1 MTKSRDNNG
10 RFVSTG
16 NKRADMALRR
26 ESARNMHGFTR
37 KEDFGDQLLKVTESA
52 MTKIGTKRAERA
64 FNSLSKALTTDY
76 AEIYS
81 PSQNFFDEDATG
93 GDDYAESGRVPI
105 NELVAMTQWRVGWA
119 NRATRGKAQAI
130 YRNGYEFIEEGADPD
145 SKPKPQKE
153 IRKYFDEVDWFSW
166 RIQHSFREKQTGLGI
181 GVFIYPG
188 EKKED
193 LQYAP
198 KDGKERPKMFKA
210 YSPWHLTP
218 SQMLQYELGDYNK
231 REWDFRGGIDNTLFH
246 HKRITLLETNPE
258 PFHLRG
264 IAEIEPI
271 WWAAMLYY
279 NLGIFMMKAFA
290 NMGTATVG
298 IRSAN
303 EIPTKKESD
312 AVLELLDSFRANKFY
327 MLGAGQELVVQN
339 AISKIGGGIQEIYEV
354 LKEDISAALVIPKN
368 QLFGRSEGGGLDGAG
383 ALVSKDDMLAELMA
397 EAQDMT
403 SEELALLR
411 GPCKFEKHLEGLTLR
426 WRLDLHKTERE
437 RLHEESVRL
446 DMEVKR
452 QMQKQALKQMKIN
465 NLLMEEQ
472 HKQAKANPRAF
483 LDQMNTEVERNT
495 QGELGNKPEKKPK
508 QLPNKADFLDFTPK
522 TINYSFGSPL
532 DRFRPRRV
540 DEDV

>member
-1 MTKSRDNNG
+1 MS
-10 RFVSTG
+10 
-16 NKRADMALRR
+16 LRR
-26 ESARNMHGFTR
+26 EAARDMHGFTR
-37 KEDFGDQLLKVTESA
+37 REDFTEGLLKTTEAA
-52 MTKIGTKRAERA
+52 MTQVGTKRAERA
-64 FNSLSKALTTDY
+64 FQSLSKAITTDY

-105 NELVAMTQWRVGWA
+105 NELVAMTQWRLGWA
-119 NRATRGKAQAI
+119 FRATRGKSQDI

-153 IRKYFDEVDWFSW
+153 IRKYFDEVDWFSF
-166 RIQHSFREKQTGLGI
+166 RIQHLFREKQTGLGI
-181 GVFIYPG
+181 GIFIYPG
-188 EKKED
+188 ESKDD
-193 LQYAP
+193 LQYPP
-198 KDGKERPKMFKA
+198 KNEKERPRLLKA

-218 SQMLQYELGDYNK
+218 AQILQYELGDYNK
-231 REWDFRGGIDNTLFH
+231 KAWDFRGGIDSTLFN

-303 EIPTKKESD
+303 EIPTKIEAD
-312 AVLELLDSFRANKFY
+312 AVLELLERFRANKFY

-383 ALVSKDDMLAELMA
+383 ALVSKDDMLSELMT
-397 EAQDMT
+397 EAMDMT

-426 WRLDLHKTERE
+426 WRLDLHKTEME
-437 RLHEESVRL
+437 RLQEESVRL
-446 DMEVKR
+446 DIEVKR
-452 QMQKQALKQMKIN
+452 QMQKQALKQMEIN

-472 HKQAKANPRAF
+472 YKQAKSNPKNF
-483 LDQMNTEVERNT
+483 LESMNTEVERDT
-495 QGELGNKPEKKPK
+495 QSKLENKLEKKPK
-508 QLPNKADFLDFTPK
+508 QLPNKADFTPMK
-522 TINYSFGSPL
+522 IDYMFG
-532 DRFRPRRV
+532 FKPRRV